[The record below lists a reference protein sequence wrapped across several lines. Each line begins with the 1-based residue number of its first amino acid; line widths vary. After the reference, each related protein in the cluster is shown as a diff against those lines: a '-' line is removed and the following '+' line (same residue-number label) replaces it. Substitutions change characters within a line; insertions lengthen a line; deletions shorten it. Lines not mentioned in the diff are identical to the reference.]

1 MCTMSITK
9 KCKHTIV
16 PKAYYMLQGKMIK
29 DRRDMNP
36 HYQPDKRIKGH
47 VKFCAIKINLLRWCI
62 ITKAG
67 PRRY

>member
-1 MCTMSITK
+1 MHIIK
-9 KCKHTIV
+9 KCKHIIV

-36 HYQPDKRIKGH
+36 HCQADKRIKGH

-62 ITKAG
+62 ITKVG
-67 PRRY
+67 PSRY

>member
-1 MCTMSITK
+1 
-9 KCKHTIV
+9 
-16 PKAYYMLQGKMIK
+16 MLQGKMIK

-36 HYQPDKRIKGH
+36 HCQADKRIKGH

-62 ITKAG
+62 ITKVG